1 MFVTDSLPEQAKS
14 ILSGFEIFEKSAS
27 DEDLARCEALIC
39 WPSRAKRDLLEKMGN
54 LKMVQTLSAG
64 VDVLDFAAIPRGA
77 QVFSNAGAYT
87 ESVAEHAWGLLLGV
101 AKGIHVRNQKTTP
114 RRLGGKTLLVVGCG
128 AIGSEVARLAKSID
142 MTVVGVS
149 RSFRSPELFRERLP
163 LSSLQDAIARADA
176 AVITLPFT
184 KKTRGVVDY
193 NVLSGAKDTAIV
205 VNVGRGETVSEEGL
219 IRWLKE
225 RPESRYATD
234 VFWLR
239 DGRESFA
246 TAAWELPNFAGT
258 LHVSGV
264 PLGESLAGV
273 KVEAA
278 RNVKRFFESGNAI
291 NPVDVDEYVWNRTRT
306 PKRLNTRRGGR
317 AE

>member
-1 MFVTDSLPEQAKS
+1 LARRSVFVTDSLPEQAKS
-14 ILSGFEIFEKSAS
+14 ILSDFEIFEKSAP

-39 WPSRAKRDLLEKMGN
+39 WPSRAERNLLEKMGN

-64 VDVLDFAAIPRGA
+64 VEILDFAAIPRGV

-87 ESVAEHAWGLLLGV
+87 ENVAEHAWGLLLGV

-114 RRLGGKTLLVVGCG
+114 RRLRGKTLLVVGCG

-149 RSFRSPELFRERLP
+149 RSFRSPELYRERLP
-163 LSSLQDAIARADA
+163 LSGLHDAIAGADA
-176 AVITLPFT
+176 VVITLPLT
-184 KKTRGVVDY
+184 KMTDGVVDY
-193 NVLSGAKDTAIV
+193 EVLSRAKDTVMV
-205 VNVGRGETVSEEGL
+205 VNIGRGETVSEEGL
-219 IRWLKE
+219 MRWLKE

-234 VFWLR
+234 VFWFKE
-239 DGRESFA
+239 DRESFG
-246 TAAWELPNFAGT
+246 TSAWELPNFAGT

-264 PLGESLAGV
+264 PLGEDLQGA

-278 RNVKRFFESGNAI
+278 RNVKRYFESGTALNL
-291 NPVDVDEYVWNRTRT
+291 VDVGEYV
-306 PKRLNTRRGGR
+306 
-317 AE
+317 